1 MSRLEIRVPEISV
14 RDFEIQS
21 TGDHSSEAQSPES
34 IQARL
39 ESYLPKDYETRP
51 IFSYNIDTTKN
62 LSWDSDAKS
71 LHGIWMQ
78 NANTGVPHDR
88 YPHAAIK
95 RLMRLNP
102 EVFQVCSDV
111 LAPFSLLADM
121 FVGMLLLGAQ
131 SGVSDKQQAVLTEKD
146 VMRSIA
152 LNPLL
157 TWALDLLDVE
167 ELFNMEPRD
176 DPTIFANI
184 LPELLV
190 RQHPKNVMKKL
201 IKTHFTLLSITDGTL
216 GDVPVIVDADGHVIT
231 KSDVLGSGD
240 VSNRLT
246 AAQNL
251 VAGTQSQFCIL
262 SNAESQN
269 QIEGSVGT
277 SEIGPSK
284 RATENL
290 RLDENGCNFSTE
302 ESSYNV
308 TCQKNQDV
316 HPQATLSQMQYVK
329 FFSHIDPVWFPD
341 VTDDREI
348 VNASLGFMKDGGEVP
363 CT

>member
-1 MSRLEIRVPEISV
+1 MSSLEIRVPEISAS
-14 RDFEIQS
+14 DFEIQS
-21 TGDHSSEAQSPES
+21 AGDHPSEAQSPES
-34 IQARL
+34 FQARL
-39 ESYLPKDYETRP
+39 ESPLPKDYETRP

-62 LSWDSDAKS
+62 LTWDSDAKL

-78 NANTGVPHDR
+78 NANTAVPHDR

-102 EVFQVCSDV
+102 EVFQVCSEV

-121 FVGMLLLGAQ
+121 FVGMLLLGA
-131 SGVSDKQQAVLTEKD
+131 SGVSDKQQAALTEKD

-157 TWALDLLDVE
+157 TWALDLIDVE
-167 ELFNMEPRD
+167 ELLNMEPRD

-201 IKTHFTLLSITDGTL
+201 IKAHFTLLSKTDRML
-216 GDVPVIVDADGHVIT
+216 GDVPVIVGANGHVIT
-231 KSDVLGSGD
+231 KLDALGPGD
-240 VSNRLT
+240 VSDRLT
-246 AAQNL
+246 VAQNL
-251 VAGTQSQFCIL
+251 VAGTESQVFIL
-262 SNAESQN
+262 PTNESQN
-269 QIEGSVGT
+269 QIEDSIGT
-277 SEIGPSK
+277 SEIGPSTRVTK
-284 RATENL
+284 NL
-290 RLDENGCNFSTE
+290 SLHENGYNFSTE
-302 ESSYNV
+302 ESSYNM
-308 TCQKNQDV
+308 TCQKNQEAVKV

-329 FFSHIDPVWFPD
+329 FFSHIEPVWFPD
-341 VTDDREI
+341 DREY
-348 VNASLGFMKDGGEVP
+348 VDAPLDFMNNGGEVP